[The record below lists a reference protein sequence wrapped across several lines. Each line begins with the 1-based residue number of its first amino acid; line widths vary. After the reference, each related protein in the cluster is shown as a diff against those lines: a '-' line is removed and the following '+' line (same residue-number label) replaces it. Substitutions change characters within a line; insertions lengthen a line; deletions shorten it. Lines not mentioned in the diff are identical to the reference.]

1 MPSPPAKMK
10 IFSNTGQKLLKNG
23 YSIFPEV
30 RYFTQKLEF
39 VLNILWVIAERTLS
53 DINVIESQ
61 KLYFLG
67 EIGINF
73 QPKDKEILRNKPVN
87 TINKEIP
94 HLTRAYLELCSTYSL
109 EWIMRQTKVTDQ
121 TAALI
126 DHTLNKSTDK
136 FSQ

>member
-1 MPSPPAKMK
+1 MPSPPAKIK
-10 IFSNTGQKLLKNG
+10 FFPLLAKKFLKNG
-23 YSIFPEV
+23 YSTFPV
-30 RYFTQKLEF
+30 VQYFTQKLEF

-53 DINVIESQ
+53 DINVIESK

-67 EIGINF
+67 EIRISF
-73 QPKDKEILRNKPVN
+73 EPKVKEIFRNKPVN

-94 HLTRAYLELCSTYSL
+94 HLTRTYLELCSTNSL

-126 DHTLNKSTDK
+126 DHTFNKSTGK